1 VIGLASP
8 WGEGYVGQEQDEGD
22 GGKQATIGMRSWG
35 EGYVGQ
41 EQDEG
46 DASVPSPLN
55 PTPAPTVFKKPTGE
69 RPCHPERSEG

>member
-1 VIGLASP
+1 MRS
-8 WGEGYVGQEQDEGD
+8 WGEGYVGQEQD
-22 GGKQATIGMRSWG
+22 

>member
-1 VIGLASP
+1 MIGLASP
-8 WGEGYVGQEQDEGD
+8 
-22 GGKQATIGMRSWG
+22 WG

-55 PTPAPTVFKKPTGE
+55 PTPAPTGTEDEGDK
-69 RPCHPERSEG
+69 RPLPAQSDPRPYSIQKTYQ